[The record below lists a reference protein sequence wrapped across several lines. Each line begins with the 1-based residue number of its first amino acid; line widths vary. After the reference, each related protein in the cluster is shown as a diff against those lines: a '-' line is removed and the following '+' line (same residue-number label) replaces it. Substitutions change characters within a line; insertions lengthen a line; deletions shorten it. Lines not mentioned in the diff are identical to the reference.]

1 MRREEWYWAIWLWC
15 LIALFI
21 SVDVYDNFGGG
32 AALRAE
38 RSVAAGGS
46 SYEKMAASGT
56 WEAALTGQLPES
68 QQSIMPEKQEDPHGV
83 ENALK
88 KEIALTFDDGPHP
101 VYTKLLLDGLRER
114 GVKATFFLVGQN
126 LDGNEDLVRQ
136 MKEDGHLIGNHSQK
150 HMQLTKESAKD
161 ACSQIQCTNEKLESI
176 TGETPHYIRPPYG
189 SWSEELECMVPMTVV
204 LWDIDP
210 LDWKVQNTRQIVNH
224 VVKRAKDGSIVL
236 LHDSYETSVEAAL
249 EIIDTLSANGYNF
262 VTADEL
268 VIE

>member
-1 MRREEWYWAIWLWC
+1 MRREEWYWAIWLWG

-38 RSVAAGGS
+38 RSVAAGG
-46 SYEKMAASGT
+46 
-56 WEAALTGQLPES
+56 AALEES
-68 QQSIMPEKQEDPHGV
+68 R
-83 ENALK
+83 

-101 VYTKLLLDGLRER
+101 VYTKLLLDGLRKR
-114 GVKATFFLVGQN
+114 GVKATFFLIGQN

-150 HMQLTKESAKD
+150 HMQLTRESAQD
-161 ACSQIQCTNEKLESI
+161 ACNQIQCTNEKLESI

-210 LDWKVQNTRQIVNH
+210 LDWKVQNTSQIVKH
-224 VVKRAKDGSIVL
+224 VVKRAQDGSIVL

>member
-1 MRREEWYWAIWLWC
+1 MVLGNLAVGPDC
-15 LIALFI
+15 PFLFQWMCMTI
-21 SVDVYDNFGGG
+21 SAVGRLCGRKEVWQQG
-32 AALRAE
+32 AVRCWKE
-38 RSVAAGGS
+38 RQSLNWV
-46 SYEKMAASGT
+46 
-56 WEAALTGQLPES
+56 EAALPGQKS
-68 QQSIMPEKQEDPHGV
+68 GIRQEAAATLEGSR
-83 ENALK
+83 

-114 GVKATFFLVGQN
+114 GVKATFFLIGQN
-126 LDGNEDLVRQ
+126 LDGNEKLVRQ

-150 HMQLTKESAKD
+150 HMQLTAEAVKD
-161 ACSQIQCTNEKLESI
+161 ACSQIQWTNEKIQAI
-176 TGETPHYIRPPYG
+176 TGESPQYIRPPYG
-189 SWSEELECMVPMTVV
+189 SWSEELECVVPMTVI

-210 LDWKVQNTRQIVNH
+210 LDWKVQDTRQIVDH
-224 VVKRAKDGSIVL
+224 VVKRVQDGNIIL

>member
-1 MRREEWYWAIWLWC
+1 MRREEWYWAIWLWG

-38 RSVAAGGS
+38 RSVSAGGGAVLEGS
-46 SYEKMAASGT
+46 SEPDLV
-56 WEAALTGQLPES
+56 EAALPGQKS
-68 QQSIMPEKQEDPHGV
+68 GIRQEAAATLEGSR
-83 ENALK
+83 

-114 GVKATFFLVGQN
+114 GVKATFFLIGQN
-126 LDGNEDLVRQ
+126 LDGNEKLVRQ

-150 HMQLTKESAKD
+150 HMQLTAEAVKD
-161 ACSQIQCTNEKLESI
+161 ACSQIQWTNEKIQAI
-176 TGETPHYIRPPYG
+176 TGESPQYIRPPYG
-189 SWSEELECMVPMTVV
+189 SWSEELECVVPMTVI

-210 LDWKVQNTRQIVNH
+210 LDWKVQDTRQIVDH
-224 VVKRAKDGSIVL
+224 VVKRVQDGNIIL